1 MNPLALIGWIL
12 IGGVGA
18 IAGAIILAAVVLIVR
33 LSFTVDVGR
42 KPNVKNDHGDA
53 EADE

>member
-18 IAGAIILAAVVLIVR
+18 IVGAIFLAIVVLIVR

-42 KPNVKNDHGDA
+42 KPNVTNDHGDT

>member
-18 IAGAIILAAVVLIVR
+18 IAGAIILAIVVLIVR

-42 KPNVKNDHGDA
+42 KSVANNHGDT